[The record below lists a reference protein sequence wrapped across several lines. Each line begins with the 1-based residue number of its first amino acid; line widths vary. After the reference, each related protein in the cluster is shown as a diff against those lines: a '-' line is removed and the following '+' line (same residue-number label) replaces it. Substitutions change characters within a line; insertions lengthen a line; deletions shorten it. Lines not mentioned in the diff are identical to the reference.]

1 MVRTRNS
8 GWSVS
13 YWMLVIALMAS
24 ITANAQKQANVWYF
38 GGAAGL
44 TFNTS
49 PPSGIDGGQTYSPAP
64 NLWNE
69 GTSSLCDI
77 SGSLLY
83 YSNGTK
89 VWNRKHQVMFNGS
102 DLKGHPS
109 STAAALIIPRPRS
122 ERFAHVFTTDAS
134 ENDFRNG
141 MRHSVIDAC
150 LGNDM
155 GDIVET
161 EKNILLHG
169 NMAEK
174 LAAVQHANG
183 IDYWVVGHEYGS
195 NVFHVYLLT
204 EYGVTDSLSIA
215 LGRSET
221 IGWGGQMVF
230 SPNGS
235 TLAYASASS
244 LGFMALYD
252 FNTSNG
258 MISNAR
264 NWNSTIDHM
273 VWGLAFS
280 PDGSKLYLTTSNQG
294 SLRQLD
300 MNANTWSDFQASE
313 VNLGQLT
320 PSYWMDLRLG
330 PDELIYVTHAQ
341 SQTLGRINY
350 PNAQGITCQ
359 FQDNSVPLIGTCS
372 FGLPNVIAGYAYGN
386 TFPPCGEPISPE
398 IILGPNPAAEQ
409 ISVRCGPCTID
420 DLMITDVSG
429 RIVYSGFSSAVY
441 EKTLDVSSLA
451 TGTYQISF
459 RIDEDQRH
467 TKRFVKQ

>member
-1 MVRTRNS
+1 LVFW
-8 GWSVS
+8 WSCR
-13 YWMLVIALMAS
+13 INIQH
-24 ITANAQKQANVWYF
+24 IT
-38 GGAAGL
+38 
-44 TFNTS
+44 TIR
-49 PPSGIDGGQTYSPAP
+49 IDGGQTYSPAP

-221 IGWGGQMVF
+221 IGWG
-230 SPNGS
+230 
-235 TLAYASASS
+235 
-244 LGFMALYD
+244 
-252 FNTSNG
+252 
-258 MISNAR
+258 
-264 NWNSTIDHM
+264 W
-273 VWGLAFS
+273 
-280 PDGSKLYLTTSNQG
+280 PDGIQPKWLHF
-294 SLRQLD
+294 SL
-300 MNANTWSDFQASE
+300 
-313 VNLGQLT
+313 
-320 PSYWMDLRLG
+320 
-330 PDELIYVTHAQ
+330 
-341 SQTLGRINY
+341 
-350 PNAQGITCQ
+350 C
-359 FQDNSVPLIGTCS
+359 
-372 FGLPNVIAGYAYGN
+372 
-386 TFPPCGEPISPE
+386 
-398 IILGPNPAAEQ
+398 
-409 ISVRCGPCTID
+409 
-420 DLMITDVSG
+420 
-429 RIVYSGFSSAVY
+429 
-441 EKTLDVSSLA
+441 
-451 TGTYQISF
+451 ISF
-459 RIDEDQRH
+459 VARVH
-467 TKRFVKQ
+467 GLV